1 MEGNVITYEARLV
14 SKGYRQRQ
22 GIDYDKTLS
31 PIAML
36 KSIKILL
43 TIAGH
48 CDYEIWKMDVKT
60 TFWNGNLSED
70 VCMTQME
77 VFTLGHGNKVCKL

>member
-1 MEGNVITYEARLV
+1 MITYEARFV
-14 SKGYRQRQ
+14 SKGYCQRQ

-36 KSIKILL
+36 QSIKILL
-43 TIAGH
+43 AIVGH
-48 CDYEIWKMDVKT
+48 CDYEIWKMGVKT
-60 TFWNGNLSED
+60 TFCNGNLSKD

-77 VFTLGHGNKVCKL
+77 VFTLGHGNKVCNL